1 MAMGIRT
8 ILSKVKP
15 LELPDVSENN
25 FADDGLKIVQRFK
38 FFIYIQVLTGINR
51 LYLLKCNKFVM
62 LFSYLYAIFLISFV
76 ASVYWT
82 KEPMKNSHLV
92 IRLFSFIEYIL
103 LICISVFL
111 KKKKMMK
118 FFENL
123 SMFDQILKIDKNVN
137 STFCMKRVFFW
148 VTGSIVYNLIEFY
161 ALEFYDNTSKGLM
174 TIICTYTIALTHDC
188 EQIFFFTLQ
197 RVVYL
202 RLLVVKR
209 HIQEHFKVD
218 EDSNRKKP
226 NKYEMLSKNVQLNL
240 TALHEVYG
248 LLHNC
253 AEKLNK
259 IMSIPVLL
267 MLFTS
272 GLTTT
277 ILLRILVR
285 VIQLA
290 DPSNPGSAI
299 GLCVYLIVRCIKYT
313 LLVVISCYYSSITA
327 TQVSLIRITI
337 NDAINTIA
345 FGKLQRRKV
354 KAFYLMTKE
363 YSFVYTLAGV
373 IKLNMSLP
381 LSYISLCTTYLVIII
396 QFSKFF
402 D

>member
-1 MAMGIRT
+1 M
-8 ILSKVKP
+8 
-15 LELPDVSENN
+15 
-25 FADDGLKIVQRFK
+25 
-38 FFIYIQVLTGINR
+38 
-51 LYLLKCNKFVM
+51 
-62 LFSYLYAIFLISFV
+62 FSYLYAIFLISFV
-76 ASVYWT
+76 ALVYWT
-82 KEPMKNSHLV
+82 TEPKKNSHLV
-92 IRLFSFIEYIL
+92 IRLFTFFEYTL
-103 LICISVFL
+103 LACISVFL
-111 KKKKMMK
+111 KKKKMIK

-123 SMFDQILKIDKNVN
+123 SLLDKMLKINKNVN
-137 STFCMKRVFFW
+137 STCCMKQVFFW

-161 ALEFYDNTSKGLM
+161 AMEFYDNTNKGLK
-174 TIICTYTIALTHDC
+174 TIICTYAIALAHDC

-209 HIQEHFKVD
+209 HIQEYFKVD
-218 EDSNRKKP
+218 EDSSRKKP
-226 NKYEMLSKNVQLNL
+226 NKYEMLSNNVQLNL
-240 TALHEVYG
+240 TALHEVYA

-253 AEKLNK
+253 AEKLNTV
-259 IMSIPVLL
+259 MSIPVLL

-272 GLTTT
+272 GLSTT
-277 ILLRILVR
+277 ILLKFFVR
-285 VIQLA
+285 VIQLT

-299 GLCVYLIVRCIKYT
+299 GVCMYLIVRCIKYT

-337 NDAINTIA
+337 HDAINTVPL
-345 FGKLQRRKV
+345 GKLQRRKV

-363 YSFVYTLAGV
+363 YSFVYALAGV

-396 QFSKFF
+396 QFSKFL